1 MTIKD
6 LIKDLSELNPN
17 STVLFSNSLE
27 MGRSFSG
34 CSYLATHQLSDMDKD
49 EFEEELEESDI
60 EDDEKEQ
67 LLNDVGE
74 NGVVVFCVSGEET
87 FCE

>member
-6 LIKDLSELNPN
+6 LIDDLSKLNPN

-27 MGRSFSG
+27 MGRSFCG
-34 CSYLATHQLSDMDKD
+34 CSYVATHQLTDMDKD
-49 EFEEELEESDI
+49 EFEEELDGSDI
-60 EDDEKEQ
+60 EDDDKEH
-67 LLNDVGE
+67 LLDKVGE
-74 NGVVVFCVSGEET
+74 DGVVVFYVSGEET

>member
-6 LIKDLSELNPN
+6 LINDLSKLNPN
-17 STVLFSNSLE
+17 SNVLFSNSLE
-27 MGRSFSG
+27 MGRSFCG
-34 CSYLATHQLSDMDKD
+34 CSYVATHQLSEMDKD
-49 EFEEELEESDI
+49 EFEEELEGSDI

-67 LLNDVGE
+67 LLDKVGD

>member
-1 MTIKD
+1 
-6 LIKDLSELNPN
+6 
-17 STVLFSNSLE
+17 

-34 CSYLATHQLSDMDKD
+34 CAYIATHQLTDMDKE
-49 EFEEELEESDI
+49 EFEGELEDSDI

-67 LLNDVGE
+67 LLDKVGE
-74 NGVVVFCVSGEET
+74 EGVVVFCVSGEET

>member
-34 CSYLATHQLSDMDKD
+34 CAYIATHQLTDMDKE
-49 EFEEELEESDI
+49 EFEGELEDSDI

-67 LLNDVGE
+67 LLDKVGE
-74 NGVVVFCVSGEET
+74 EGVVVFCVSGEET

>member
-17 STVLFSNSLE
+17 ATVLFSNSLE

-34 CSYLATHQLSDMDKD
+34 CAYLATHQLCDMDKD
-49 EFEEELEESDI
+49 EFEEELDGSDI
-60 EDDEKEQ
+60 EDDDKEH
-67 LLNDVGE
+67 LLGNVGE